1 MTGPTQNLGSMAQ
14 AQKLAGAMVDTVAM
28 ILPKV
33 GASTPFGQDLVK
45 IMQLLGKH
53 AQAGAPPSDGLR
65 NLAMKQ
71 QQNQPHAA
79 ALQASAPGGGAPG
92 GMPPGGA
99 PKPPMTP
106 PAA

>member
-1 MTGPTQNLGSMAQ
+1 
-14 AQKLAGAMVDTVAM
+14 MVDTVAM

-45 IMQLLGKH
+45 VMQLLGKH
-53 AQAGAPPSDGLR
+53 VQAGAPPSDGLR

-79 ALQASAPGGGAPG
+79 ALQASAPGGGAG
-92 GMPPGGA
+92 GPPGGA
-99 PKPPMTP
+99 PKPPMPAP
-106 PAA
+106 PGA